1 VAHVRAALFGGM
13 FGTVK
18 GKGNKGLQIK
28 TILFGGA
35 VQRKVRTL
43 FINTLIRYRDSIRS
57 RLLLFLVVG
66 SKSAYLEY

>member
-1 VAHVRAALFGGM
+1 MGQVRAALFGGL

-35 VQRKVRTL
+35 VQRKVLTL
-43 FINTLIRYRDSIRS
+43 FINMLIRYRDSIR
-57 RLLLFLVVG
+57 RVDRCYFLW
-66 SKSAYLEY
+66 